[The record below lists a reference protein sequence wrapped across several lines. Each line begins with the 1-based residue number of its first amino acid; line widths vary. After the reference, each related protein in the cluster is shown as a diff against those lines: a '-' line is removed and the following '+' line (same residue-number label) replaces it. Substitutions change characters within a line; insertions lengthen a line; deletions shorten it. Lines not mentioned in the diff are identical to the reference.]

1 MAVCEQF
8 EAVGGS
14 RLLFPV
20 IQLFHQKLEIKK
32 NIKRYTE

>member
-14 RLLFPV
+14 RWQCV
-20 IQLFHQKLEIKK
+20 SSLEQ
-32 NIKRYTE
+32 NMAVDGSL

>member
-14 RLLFPV
+14 RWQFMSSLVQYRAVDGSL
-20 IQLFHQKLEIKK
+20 
-32 NIKRYTE
+32 